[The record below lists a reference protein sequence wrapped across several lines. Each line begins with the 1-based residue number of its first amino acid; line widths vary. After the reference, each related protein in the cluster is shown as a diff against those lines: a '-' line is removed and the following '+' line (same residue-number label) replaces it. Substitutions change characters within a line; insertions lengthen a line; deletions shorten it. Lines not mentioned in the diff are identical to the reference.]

1 MNIIYEIF
9 QNKFYFTTFF
19 YGLLIVYICHSI
31 LYTISKSANNNNN
44 IFSEYFK
51 LRIRS
56 TYIEG
61 EKHLQDINAST
72 SKKSSNK
79 KYSVVNE
86 PVNTFSNIIY
96 LFIPYIALKK
106 DYGFYNFLFLG
117 LGSYL
122 MHSLGSNF
130 CIDLDILGMYHG
142 IIYIFY
148 NLIGLNNYFI
158 IILFTLFFFVDHL
171 KKSLEKND
179 TTNIFKWDV
188 SVAYLVCYRFA
199 FHVASG
205 LLFIFNY
212 FNFNKLDNFKNIII
226 CLIFNI
232 LILTLLNF
240 MQKDKLKKLSKKR
253 DNYFEYNR
261 PQIILIL
268 KIILANLYI
277 GYFKTN
283 KNIKLMDS
291 VLSVL
296 FIAIALLF
304 QEEKILFIRKK
315 LNIENFDSHGLWHL
329 FSAICLAFA
338 YKETN

>member
-1 MNIIYEIF
+1 MNFIYEIF
-9 QNKFYFTTFF
+9 KNKFYYSSFF
-19 YGLLIVYICHSI
+19 YGLLIMFIFHLIIYHIGKNANDNGNA
-31 LYTISKSANNNNN
+31 LLEYLKLTIRK
-44 IFSEYFK
+44 
-51 LRIRS
+51 
-56 TYIEG
+56 TYKEG
-61 EKHLQDINAST
+61 TKTLEL
-72 SKKSSNK
+72 KKK
-79 KYSVVNE
+79 KDKNYSWLSE
-86 PVNTFSNIIY
+86 PVNSFSNIAY
-96 LFIPYIALKK
+96 LFIPYLAQKN
-106 DYGFYNFLFLG
+106 GFYNFLVLC

-122 MHSLGSNF
+122 MHSLGSNL
-130 CIDLDILGMYHG
+130 CISLDVLGMYHG

-179 TTNIFKWDV
+179 TPNIFKWDV
-188 SVAYLVCYRFA
+188 SIAYLVCYRFA

-212 FNFNKLDNFKNIII
+212 FNFNKLDNFKNVII

-232 LILTLLNF
+232 SILTLLNF

-329 FSAICLAFA
+329 FSALCLAFA